1 MAGNVKFE
9 PEDSQ
14 QEEDALI
21 DDWTRFSVKVT
32 EIWRKFE
39 YSNESH

>member
-9 PEDSQ
+9 PKDSQ
-14 QEEDALI
+14 QEVGILI

-32 EIWRKFE
+32 EMEK
-39 YSNESH
+39 S